1 METHRFSIAVLLAV
15 LLLPPGLAAPRS
27 TRHGRKEARYA
38 LVIAPVGDTGTHTEW
53 LKGARFRGR
62 NWDLAAI
69 YYGDD
74 PNFTCK
80 ECKVVW
86 RGHGAKWYLLYKFL
100 RSQKGF
106 HNLAH
111 KYASIMVADDDLKMS
126 AKDLNKFFDVTIAY
140 NLTIAQPSLCL

>member
-1 METHRFSIAVLLAV
+1 MWARHASTALLLAV
-15 LLLPPGLAAPRS
+15 LLLPTGLAAPRS
-27 TRHGRKEARYA
+27 TRHGKDSRYA
-38 LVIAPVGDTGTHTEW
+38 LIIAPVGDTGTHTEW
-53 LKGARFRGR
+53 LKGARFHGR

-74 PNFTCK
+74 PDFTCK

-100 RSQKGF
+100 KSQKGF
-106 HNLAH
+106 HRLAH
-111 KYASIMVADDDLKMS
+111 KYAAIMVADDDLTMN
-126 AKDLNKFFDVTIAY
+126 AKDLNKYFDITIAY